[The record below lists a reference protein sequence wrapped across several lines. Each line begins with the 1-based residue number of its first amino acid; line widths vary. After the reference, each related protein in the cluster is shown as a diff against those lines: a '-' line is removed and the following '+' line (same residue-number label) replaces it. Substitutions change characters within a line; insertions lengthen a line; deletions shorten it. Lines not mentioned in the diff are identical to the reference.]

1 MARFRAISA
10 FFNVLRAFI
19 MFFGMADKVSRL
31 MFDKTKDVLILRMRG
46 VPSMDI
52 SALRSLKTLFNDCKK
67 NKVTLVL
74 SHVNEQP
81 MRVLEKA
88 GFIEEIGKENI
99 NMI

>member
-1 MARFRAISA
+1 
-10 FFNVLRAFI
+10 
-19 MFFGMADKVSRL
+19 MADKVSRL

-88 GFIEEIGKENI
+88 GFIEEIGRENI
-99 NMI
+99 CACIDDALKRAEEIN